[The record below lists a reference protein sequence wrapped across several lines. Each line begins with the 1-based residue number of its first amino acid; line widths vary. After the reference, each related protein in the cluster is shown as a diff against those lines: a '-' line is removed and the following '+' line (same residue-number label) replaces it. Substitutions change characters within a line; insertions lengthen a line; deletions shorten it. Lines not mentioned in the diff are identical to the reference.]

1 MENLKN
7 INFIKVILVILSICF
22 TAGVLGALIS
32 SGIEWSKI
40 RYDYSDKKNNNND
53 AYALYILV
61 TMAWALPVSI
71 FVLSIVER
79 LFSFLQKTFE
89 FHFSILIKI
98 LLILLIVA
106 GLMLFVV
113 WICCI
118 AFSTKN
124 KCKTI
129 REKGTEKGQ
138 ESKEFIDYISN
149 KIKDIPENERKKWFE
164 DFDKERCD
172 TYNIYISTFFGIL
185 TISAVIIIVISIIAY
200 RKSKSYNNNP
210 ELEAE

>member
-61 TMAWALPVSI
+61 TMAWTLPVSI

-118 AFSTKN
+118 AFSTSN

-129 REKGTEKGQ
+129 REKGTEKVKNQ
-138 ESKEFIDYISN
+138 KNSLIIYQ
-149 KIKDIPENERKKWFE
+149 IK
-164 DFDKERCD
+164 
-172 TYNIYISTFFGIL
+172 
-185 TISAVIIIVISIIAY
+185 
-200 RKSKSYNNNP
+200 
-210 ELEAE
+210 